1 MVLKFVVNF
10 CVVLIRKEART
21 SRQRRVEE
29 EKLFEKE
36 RGHHSLYFPLDN
48 EVRVN
53 RELQVTEED
62 IQEDLDPV
70 QTEPGK

>member
-1 MVLKFVVNF
+1 M
-10 CVVLIRKEART
+10 VLIRKEAGT

-29 EKLFEKE
+29 EKLFKKE
-36 RGHHSLYFPLDN
+36 WGYHSLYFPLDN
-48 EVRVN
+48 EVWIN

-70 QTEPGK
+70 QTESGK